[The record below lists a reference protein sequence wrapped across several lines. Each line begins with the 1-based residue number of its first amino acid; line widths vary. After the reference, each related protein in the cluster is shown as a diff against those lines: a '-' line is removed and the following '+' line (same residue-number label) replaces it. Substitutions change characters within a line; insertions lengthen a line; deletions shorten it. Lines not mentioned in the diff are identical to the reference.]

1 MADRVVVLTSRPGTI
16 KNVHDIKF
24 DIEKRNP
31 LNVRETPLFS
41 KYFNTLWK
49 ELNINE

>member
-1 MADRVVVLTSRPGTI
+1 MADRVVVLTARPGTI
-16 KNVHDIKF
+16 KNIHNMDF
-24 DIEKRNP
+24 EIENRNP
-31 LNVRETPLFS
+31 LNVRESLAFS